1 MYHCVSISA
10 VAAATPLFS
19 PAASTFS
26 DFGRQTPAGQ
36 LSHIFSTKV
45 GFNKASWWNLKKKHY
60 CRYMK
65 NLKVKYHFPKKKM
78 EKDF

>member
-36 LSHIFSTKV
+36 LSHIVSTKV
-45 GFNKASWWNLKKKHY
+45 GFNKASWWNLKKHY

-65 NLKVKYHFPKKKM
+65 NLKVKYQIPQKM